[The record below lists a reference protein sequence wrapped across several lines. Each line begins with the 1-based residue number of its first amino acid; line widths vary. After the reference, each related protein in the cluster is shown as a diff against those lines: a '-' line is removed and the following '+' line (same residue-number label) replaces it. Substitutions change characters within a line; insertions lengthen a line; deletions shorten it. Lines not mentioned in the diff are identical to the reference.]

1 MVVPNIPNTPL
12 PKTPPLE
19 DAGAIEEPF
28 FAMLVYADFWVL
40 VSGYEIYIFNIGIL
54 FLLP

>member
-19 DAGAIEEPF
+19 DAGAILDPF
-28 FAMLVYADFWVL
+28 FAMLEFYW
-40 VSGYEIYIFNIGIL
+40 SERCIFL
-54 FLLP
+54 T

>member
-19 DAGAIEEPF
+19 DAGAILDPF
-28 FAMLVYADFWVL
+28 TFAMLGLRLLCGFWFL
-40 VSGYEIYIFNIGIL
+40 GMRDIF
-54 FLLP
+54 